1 MYLCSMLAKNV
12 KAIKGNTPPS
22 QWVSHSLL
30 PLDYSWFWR
39 MMQQIIQYIDTDVTV
54 VKKQPSKCRNV
65 Y

>member
-12 KAIKGNTPPS
+12 KVIKGNTPPS

-54 VKKQPSKCRNV
+54 V
-65 Y
+65 